1 MCETC
6 SSPPIGRRRLLA
18 GGLVGGLALA
28 AAPLFAASAFA
39 QSSGGYGTAT
49 PVTPDEAMKRLVDGN
64 ARYVAGTPQQADY
77 SAGRLKR
84 ATGQQPFAAI
94 VACSDSRVVPELVF
108 DQGPGELFIVRVAG
122 NFIDENGLASLEF
135 ATAVLGV
142 KLILVLGH
150 ASCGAVQATITSIK
164 DNTLPP
170 GHLPSLVNAI
180 RPAVYDAMRSNPAD
194 LLAAASDMN
203 VKMNAKLAQTAAPIL
218 SERAAAG
225 QLKSAA
231 AMYDIGTGK
240 VNFL

>member
-6 SSPPIGRRRLLA
+6 SSPSIGRRRLLA
-18 GGLVGGLALA
+18 GGLAGGLALA

-39 QSSGGYGTAT
+39 QSGGYGTAA
-49 PVTPDEAMKRLVDGN
+49 PVNPDEAMKRLVDGN
-64 ARYVAGTPQQADY
+64 ARYVAGTQQNADY

-180 RPAVYDAMRSNPAD
+180 RPAVYEAMRSKPSD
-194 LLAAASDMN
+194 LLAAASDTN

-225 QLKSAA
+225 QLKSAG

-240 VNFL
+240 VTFL

>member
-6 SSPPIGRRRLLA
+6 SSPSIGRRRLLA
-18 GGLVGGLALA
+18 GGLAGGLALA

-39 QSSGGYGTAT
+39 QSGGYGTAV
-49 PVTPDEAMKRLVDGN
+49 PVNPDEAMKRLVDGN
-64 ARYVAGTPQQADY
+64 ARYVAGTQQNADY

-180 RPAVYDAMRSNPAD
+180 RPAVYEAMRSNPPD

-203 VKMNAKLAQTAAPIL
+203 VKMNAKLAQTATPIL
-218 SERAAAG
+218 SERAGAG
-225 QLKSAA
+225 QLKSAS

-240 VNFL
+240 VTFL

>member
-6 SSPPIGRRRLLA
+6 SSPSISRRGLLA
-18 GGLVGGLALA
+18 GGLASGLALA

-39 QSSGGYGTAT
+39 QSGYGTAT
-49 PVTPDEAMKRLVDGN
+49 PVNPDEAMKRLVDGN
-64 ARYVAGTPQQADY
+64 ARYVAGTQQNADY

-84 ATGQQPFAAI
+84 AMGQAPFAAI

-108 DQGPGELFIVRVAG
+108 DQGPGDLFIVRVAG

-180 RPAVYDAMRSNPAD
+180 RPAVYEAMRSNPSD
-194 LLAAASDMN
+194 LLAAASDVN
-203 VKMNAKLAQTAAPIL
+203 VKMNAKLAQTATPIL
-218 SERAAAG
+218 SERAAGG
-225 QLKSAA
+225 QLKSAS

-240 VNFL
+240 VTFL